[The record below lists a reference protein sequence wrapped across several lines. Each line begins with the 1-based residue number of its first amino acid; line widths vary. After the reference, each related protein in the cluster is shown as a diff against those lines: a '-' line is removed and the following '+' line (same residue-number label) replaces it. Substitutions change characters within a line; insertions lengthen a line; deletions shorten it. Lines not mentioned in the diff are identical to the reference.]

1 MAQPYRRLPRLRSG
15 KFEKQLSED
24 VVYWKRMKQLAIF
37 QEPGNMTSTSFAPV
51 EPYYVASTSSVRL
64 SIFDTLICEPISMY
78 TRFKEA
84 VFGAIFRHDGRL
96 LAVGGHEGKV
106 RLFDVQKQGSAGSA
120 PKTPLRV
127 YKAHS
132 SPVHM
137 VLFSCSGKRIITMAD
152 DGSVK
157 IFDISETKSIP
168 LRVIEEAHKD
178 RIRCGIAS
186 KISEHIF
193 VSGSYDHQ
201 AKVWDTREEGNEP
214 LVCIDHDA
222 PIEAVV
228 LLRGDAV
235 LATAGGTTIKLWD
248 IASGG
253 RLLCTLQN
261 HHKSVTCMCLATN
274 GTRLL
279 SGGLDKKINIF
290 RTDGACYAVVHS
302 LSVPAPVYTLAIS
315 GDDQCMAVGMGNL
328 LAIFRR
334 DVSGK
339 HEQTLREAK
348 AVGAGLEYSMKI
360 PMAPPAPEQRQRG
373 GLKYEVDITAPL
385 APKLHLGRIDILLRQ
400 YKHWKAVDVLF
411 RNRHYW
417 ENSPD
422 LVVAAFMEIYG
433 RKALP
438 FSLAGRDA
446 ETIRPILVFLSRY
459 LFRSNYFATLSIVAS
474 TLFEVYAEEQ
484 VDPSLV
490 KYFQKLNDAVARE
503 LSLQKTLRQAIGAME
518 VLFASSRTE
527 RKNKN
532 IEDNEFFGDV
542 IILPITLSMKEQRS
556 DDSREEEKQMDID
569 REKS

>member
-1 MAQPYRRLPRLRSG
+1 MCAFTGRH
-15 KFEKQLSED
+15 K
-24 VVYWKRMKQLAIF
+24 
-37 QEPGNMTSTSFAPV
+37 
-51 EPYYVASTSSVRL
+51 
-64 SIFDTLICEPISMY
+64 TLIAANI
-78 TRFKEA
+78 
-84 VFGAIFRHDGRL
+84 
-96 LAVGGHEGKV
+96 
-106 RLFDVQKQGSAGSA
+106 
-120 PKTPLRV
+120 TPPSRS
-127 YKAHS
+127 YREDP
-132 SPVHM
+132 PVPEN
-137 VLFSCSGKRIITMAD
+137 VLQR
-152 DGSVK
+152 
-157 IFDISETKSIP
+157 
-168 LRVIEEAHKD
+168 
-178 RIRCGIAS
+178 
-186 KISEHIF
+186 
-193 VSGSYDHQ
+193 
-201 AKVWDTREEGNEP
+201 
-214 LVCIDHDA
+214 
-222 PIEAVV
+222 
-228 LLRGDAV
+228 
-235 LATAGGTTIKLWD
+235 
-248 IASGG
+248 
-253 RLLCTLQN
+253 
-261 HHKSVTCMCLATN
+261 
-274 GTRLL
+274 
-279 SGGLDKKINIF
+279 
-290 RTDGACYAVVHS
+290 S
-302 LSVPAPVYTLAIS
+302 LNMSFQVYTLAIS

-527 RKNKN
+527 RKNRN

-569 REKS
+569 REK